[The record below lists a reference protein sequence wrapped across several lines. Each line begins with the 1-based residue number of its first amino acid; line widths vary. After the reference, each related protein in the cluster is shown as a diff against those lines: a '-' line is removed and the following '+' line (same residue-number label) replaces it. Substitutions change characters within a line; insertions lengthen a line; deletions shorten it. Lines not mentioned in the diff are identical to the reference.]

1 MRKFF
6 LVAGLIAATA
16 IPAAASAATRCQQH
30 QADNRAAGTVIGAI
44 AGGLLGNAVSHGGGR
59 TGGTVIGAVGGAVV
73 GNQLARQNN
82 AGPDGYDAYDD
93 GQGPDRGSYRDS
105 AYASDG
111 RTWRDQSGRMCAW
124 QDQPYPDGQGGM
136 NHHWVQ
142 ACQ

>member
-1 MRKFF
+1 MRKFL

-16 IPAAASAATRCQQH
+16 IPAAASAATRCEQH

-73 GNQLARQNN
+73 GNQLARSNN
-82 AGPDGYDAYDD
+82 SCPDGYDAYDD
-93 GQGPDRGSYRDS
+93 GQGPGPDGRGYSHDG
-105 AYASDG
+105 AYAGDG
-111 RTWRDQSGRMCAW
+111 RTWRDGNGRTCMW
-124 QDQPYPDGQGGM
+124 QDQPGPNGHQ
-136 NHHWVQ
+136 WVQ